1 MSGLPSSRPY
11 IAFFSFYLNQVGGTF
26 IFECNYEVGLLD
38 LEGLPEFY
46 INVLRAW
53 SEVKNECSPEDW
65 SQVRDEILWNNKNIT
80 IEGKSIYYRD
90 WHAVGIERVKDLL
103 SSENKFMSFHSVIQ
117 KVGKRFPFT
126 KLLGLIHAIPYVWKQ
141 ILRAKCTVD
150 NETQHCNKVVLQPAK
165 KISCK
170 HARRILVARKF
181 KEPLAN
187 NRLRRLGVEDI
198 EKINEIHSLSFRM
211 TKETKLNIFQFKLI
225 HNILP
230 HRALL
235 HKMKIVDSSSC
246 LDCGE
251 EETLRHLIVSCPSLS
266 TFWSKVFS
274 WWNSNSTCVAFFD
287 EIKILYGYNAADSKF
302 FLLNYYIL
310 IAKFHIF
317 KQKTDA
323 KPPAFPAFLVYLKE
337 KMLIHRA
344 AAIAN
349 RTLENFKTR
358 WTTLLSLLSD

>member
-1 MSGLPSSRPY
+1 
-11 IAFFSFYLNQVGGTF
+11 
-26 IFECNYEVGLLD
+26 
-38 LEGLPEFY
+38 
-46 INVLRAW
+46 
-53 SEVKNECSPEDW
+53 
-65 SQVRDEILWNNKNIT
+65 
-80 IEGKSIYYRD
+80 
-90 WHAVGIERVKDLL
+90 
-103 SSENKFMSFHSVIQ
+103 MSFHSVIQ

-302 FLLNYYIL
+302 LLLNYYIL